1 MSTEISALNNR
12 PVIIG
17 GGAAGLMTA
26 LQMAP
31 EPVLLLSKAPLGAEA
46 SSLWAQGGLAAAMGD
61 DDAPALHLAD
71 TLAAGAGL
79 CDEAVANRI
88 VHAAPAA
95 VEHLARLGVAFDRR
109 PDGGWRLGLEAA
121 HGRNRIVHA
130 TGDGTGREI
139 MRALIAAVRRCPTI
153 TLLEGVEARSLIVE
167 DNAIKG
173 VLAVNAQGPLVI
185 DTGRVVIATGG
196 IGGLFLDST
205 NPAGCFG
212 QGLALAARA
221 GAKLSDLEFIQ
232 FHPTAFDGPSRP
244 MPLVTEAV
252 RGDGAILI
260 DDTGQRF
267 MADQPGAE
275 LAPRDIVARAVWRR
289 RAEGHRVFLD
299 ARKHPGA
306 EFAKRYPVI
315 SAFCKMAGI
324 DPATDPIPVRP
335 AVHYHMGG
343 ISVDIEGRSTVNGL
357 WACGEVSRTGLHGAN
372 RLASNSLMEAIV
384 CAQWVAESVQGAS
397 RGPLKTRAAN
407 APPASVR
414 PFRRAADPVARPRR
428 AARPA
433 RHRTRDPR
441 PLSARQRP
449 QRGSRSRAGR
459 TDDRGR
465 RLAARGKP
473 RRAFPQRFS
482 GRPGLGGA
490 VYPSRLRTRSTPRAT
505 SLKPDLCLS
514 GVPSRDAYAASAPH
528 VRAAGSNRPA
538 RRPRPRRRHHRGCDR
553 PGRPAAPR
561 WCCARASPASWPG
574 STSRAVRFSSSI
586 LPSGSPPSGLTA
598 AWWRRAM

>member
-1 MSTEISALNNR
+1 MSTDTSALNNR

-26 LQMAP
+26 LQLAP

-79 CDEAVANRI
+79 CDEAVARRI
-88 VHAAPAA
+88 VDAAPAA

-109 PDGGWRLGLEAA
+109 GDGGWRLGLEAA

-139 MRALIAAVRRCPTI
+139 MRALIAAVRRCPSI
-153 TLLEGVEARSLIVE
+153 SLLEGVEARRLIVE

-173 VLAVNAQGPLVI
+173 VLAANAEGPLVI
-185 DTGRVVIATGG
+185 DSGRVVLATGG

-221 GAKLSDLEFIQ
+221 GARLSDLEFVQ

-252 RGDGAILI
+252 RGDGATLI
-260 DDTGQRF
+260 DDTGLRF

-275 LAPRDIVARAVWRR
+275 LAPRDIVARAVWHR
-289 RAEGHRVFLD
+289 RAQGHRVFLD
-299 ARKHPGA
+299 ARTHPGA
-306 EFAKRYPVI
+306 DFAKRYPVI

-343 ISVDIEGRSTVNGL
+343 IAVDAEGRSTVDGL

-384 CAQWVAESVQGAS
+384 CASWVAESVNGAG
-397 RGPLKTRAAN
+397 RGPLKTRATLA
-407 APPASVR
+407 ALPSSDASGVR
-414 PFRRAADPVARPRR
+414 PILSLGLGVLRDRHGIERTIRGLYPIASGTGAASDPALVGLMMAVAAFRREESRGGHFRTDFPDTLPSALPSSLTLSDAFA
-428 AARPA
+428 AAREIVETPS
-433 RHRTRDPR
+433 
-441 PLSARQRP
+441 LSV
-449 QRGSRSRAGR
+449 GSAQ
-459 TDDRGR
+459 
-465 RLAARGKP
+465 P
-473 RRAFPQRFS
+473 
-482 GRPGLGGA
+482 
-490 VYPSRLRTRSTPRAT
+490 
-505 SLKPDLCLS
+505 
-514 GVPSRDAYAASAPH
+514 
-528 VRAAGSNRPA
+528 
-538 RRPRPRRRHHRGCDR
+538 
-553 PGRPAAPR
+553 
-561 WCCARASPASWPG
+561 
-574 STSRAVRFSSSI
+574 
-586 LPSGSPPSGLTA
+586 
-598 AWWRRAM
+598 

>member
-1 MSTEISALNNR
+1 MRSAISVLGNR

-26 LQMAP
+26 LQLAP

-46 SSLWAQGGLAAAMGD
+46 SSLWAQGGLAAAIGD

-79 CDEAVANRI
+79 CDADVARRI
-88 VHAAPAA
+88 VDAAPAA
-95 VEHLARLGVAFDRR
+95 VEHLAQLGVAFDRR
-109 PDGGWRLGLEAA
+109 SDGSWRLGLEAA

-139 MRALIAAVRRCPTI
+139 MRALIAAVRRCPSI

-167 DNAIKG
+167 DNAIRG
-173 VLAVNAQGPLVI
+173 VLAANPDGALAI
-185 DTGRVVIATGG
+185 DTGRVVLATGG

-221 GAKLSDLEFIQ
+221 GARLSDLEFIQ

-252 RGDGAILI
+252 CGDGATLI
-260 DDTGQRF
+260 DDTGLRF

-275 LAPRDIVARAVWRR
+275 LAPRDVVARAVWHR
-289 RAEGHRVFLD
+289 RAAGHRVFLD

-343 ISVDIEGRSTVNGL
+343 IAVDSEGRSTVDGL

-384 CAQWVAESVQGAS
+384 CASWVAESVKGAS
-397 RGPLKTRAAN
+397 RGPLK
-407 APPASVR
+407 
-414 PFRRAADPVARPRR
+414 ARPTL
-428 AARPA
+428 AARPPSDA
-433 RHRTRDPR
+433 SVVRPMLSQGLSVLRDRDGIERAIRGLYPIAAGN
-441 PLSARQRP
+441 SAASDPALVGLMIAVAAYRREES
-449 QRGSRSRAGR
+449 RGGHFR
-459 TDDRGR
+459 TDFPDA
-465 RLAARGKP
+465 LPSAVP
-473 RRAFPQRFS
+473 SSLTLSDAF
-482 GRPGLGGA
+482 A
-490 VYPSRLRTRSTPRAT
+490 VTREIVETRSQ
-505 SLKPDLCLS
+505 SV
-514 GVPSRDAYAASAPH
+514 GSAQP
-528 VRAAGSNRPA
+528 
-538 RRPRPRRRHHRGCDR
+538 
-553 PGRPAAPR
+553 
-561 WCCARASPASWPG
+561 
-574 STSRAVRFSSSI
+574 
-586 LPSGSPPSGLTA
+586 
-598 AWWRRAM
+598 

>member
-1 MSTEISALNNR
+1 MRSDISALNNR

-26 LQMAP
+26 LQLAP
-31 EPVLLLSKAPLGAEA
+31 EPVLLLSKSPLGAEA

-79 CDEAVANRI
+79 CDEPVARRI
-88 VHAAPAA
+88 VDAAPAA

-109 PDGGWRLGLEAA
+109 GDGGWRLGLEAA

-139 MRALIAAVRRCPTI
+139 MRALIAAVRRCPSI
-153 TLLEGVEARSLIVE
+153 NLLEGVEARSLIVE

-173 VLAVNAQGPLVI
+173 VLAANADGPLVI
-185 DTGRVVIATGG
+185 DTGRVVLATGG

-221 GAKLSDLEFIQ
+221 GAKLSDLEFVQ

-252 RGDGAILI
+252 RGDGATLI
-260 DDTGQRF
+260 DETGLRF

-275 LAPRDIVARAVWRR
+275 LAPRDIVARAVWHR

-299 ARKHPGA
+299 ARTHPGA

-335 AVHYHMGG
+335 AMHYHMGG
-343 ISVDIEGRSTVNGL
+343 IAVDAEGRSTVDGL
-357 WACGEVSRTGLHGAN
+357 WACGEVSRTGSHRVRILGRGQREGRSPRTVEGAREPRAPA
-372 RLASNSLMEAIV
+372 RL
-384 CAQWVAESVQGAS
+384 
-397 RGPLKTRAAN
+397 
-407 APPASVR
+407 
-414 PFRRAADPVARPRR
+414 RRVGGAADPVARPRR
-428 AARPA
+428 AARPP
-433 RHRTRDPR
+433 RHRTRHTRALP
-441 PLSARQRP
+441 ARQRP
-449 QRGSRSRAGR
+449 KRDSRSRIGR
-459 TDDRGR
+459 TDDRGGS
-465 RLAARGKP
+465 ASARGKP
-473 RRAFPQRFS
+473 RRTFS
-482 GRPGLGGA
+482 
-490 VYPSRLRTRSTPRAT
+490 
-505 SLKPDLCLS
+505 
-514 GVPSRDAYAASAPH
+514 
-528 VRAAGSNRPA
+528 N
-538 RRPRPRRRHHRGCDR
+538 
-553 PGRPAAPR
+553 
-561 WCCARASPASWPG
+561 
-574 STSRAVRFSSSI
+574 
-586 LPSGSPPSGLTA
+586 
-598 AWWRRAM
+598 

>member
-1 MSTEISALNNR
+1 MKSDISALNNR
-12 PVIIG
+12 PVIVG

-26 LQMAP
+26 LQLAP
-31 EPVLLLSKAPLGAEA
+31 EPVLLLSKSPLGAEA

-61 DDAPALHLAD
+61 DDTPALHLAD

-79 CDEAVANRI
+79 CDEPVARRI
-88 VHAAPAA
+88 VDAAPAA

-109 PDGGWRLGLEAA
+109 GDGGWRLGLEAA

-139 MRALIAAVRRCPTI
+139 MRALIAAVRRCPSI

-167 DNAIKG
+167 DNTIKG
-173 VLAVNAQGPLVI
+173 VLASNADGPLVI
-185 DTGRVVIATGG
+185 DSGRVVLATGG

-221 GAKLSDLEFIQ
+221 GAKLSDLEFVQ

-252 RGDGAILI
+252 RGDGATLI
-260 DDTGQRF
+260 DDTGVRF

-275 LAPRDIVARAVWRR
+275 LAPRDIVARAVWHR

-299 ARKHPGA
+299 ARTHPGA

-335 AVHYHMGG
+335 AMHYHMGG
-343 ISVDIEGRSTVNGL
+343 IAVDTEGRSTVDGL

-384 CAQWVAESVQGAS
+384 CAAWVADSVKGAG
-397 RGPLKTRAAN
+397 RKPLKARASL
-407 APPASVR
+407 APLPASDASKVR
-414 PFRRAADPVARPRR
+414 PILSQGLGVLRDRHGIERAIRGLYPLANGTGAAADPGLVGLMIAVAALWREE
-428 AARPA
+428 
-433 RHRTRDPR
+433 
-441 PLSARQRP
+441 S
-449 QRGSRSRAGR
+449 RGGHFR
-459 TDDRGR
+459 TD
-465 RLAARGKP
+465 
-473 RRAFPQRFS
+473 FPD
-482 GRPGLGGA
+482 
-490 VYPSRLRTRSTPRAT
+490 T
-505 SLKPDLCLS
+505 
-514 GVPSRDAYAASAPH
+514 
-528 VRAAGSNRPA
+528 
-538 RRPRPRRRHHRGCDR
+538 
-553 PGRPAAPR
+553 RPAAVPSSLTLADTFAA
-561 WCCARASPASWPG
+561 AREIIETPSLSVG
-574 STSRAVRFSSSI
+574 SAQS
-586 LPSGSPPSGLTA
+586 
-598 AWWRRAM
+598 

>member
-1 MSTEISALNNR
+1 MITDISAISNL

-31 EPVLLLSKAPLGAEA
+31 EPVVLLSKAPLGAEA
-46 SSLWAQGGLAAAMGD
+46 SSLWAQGGLAAAMGED
-61 DDAPALHLAD
+61 DDPELHVAD

-79 CDEAVANRI
+79 CDEPVTRRI
-88 VHAAPAA
+88 VGAAPAA

-139 MRALIAAVRRCPTI
+139 MRALIAAVRRCPSV
-153 TLLEGVEARSLIVE
+153 TLLEGVEARRLVVE
-167 DNAIKG
+167 DNAVRG
-173 VLAVNAQGPLVI
+173 VIAASGNGRFVI
-185 DTGRVVIATGG
+185 DTARVVLATGG

-205 NPAGCFG
+205 NPGGCYG

-221 GAKLSDLEFIQ
+221 GAQLSDLEFVQ

-260 DDTGQRF
+260 DDLGQRF

-299 ARKHPGA
+299 ARQHPGA
-306 EFAKRYPVI
+306 EFAQRYPVI

-324 DPATDPIPVRP
+324 DPAVDPIPIRP
-335 AVHYHMGG
+335 AAHYHMGG
-343 ISVDIEGRSTVNGL
+343 IAVDIDGRSTVNGL

-372 RLASNSLMEAIV
+372 RLASNSLMEAVV
-384 CAQWVAESVQGAS
+384 CAQWVA
-397 RGPLKTRAAN
+397 
-407 APPASVR
+407 ASVR
-414 PFRRAADPVARPRR
+414 GASCDPARTHTIDDPAPASDPSSVRPILSHGLGVLRERHGIERAIRGLYPLATGRSAAADPALVGLMMAIAAWRR
-428 AARPA
+428 EESRGGHYRSDFPDTLPAAHPSFISMAEALVAARYIVEATP
-433 RHRTRDPR
+433 
-441 PLSARQRP
+441 SV
-449 QRGSRSRAGR
+449 GR
-459 TDDRGR
+459 MQ
-465 RLAARGKP
+465 P
-473 RRAFPQRFS
+473 
-482 GRPGLGGA
+482 
-490 VYPSRLRTRSTPRAT
+490 
-505 SLKPDLCLS
+505 
-514 GVPSRDAYAASAPH
+514 
-528 VRAAGSNRPA
+528 
-538 RRPRPRRRHHRGCDR
+538 
-553 PGRPAAPR
+553 
-561 WCCARASPASWPG
+561 
-574 STSRAVRFSSSI
+574 
-586 LPSGSPPSGLTA
+586 
-598 AWWRRAM
+598 